1 MNAAMLLRRASLILS
16 ALVLVAC
23 ASSET
28 LVRHKTEA
36 YAKSKDPGYLA
47 GFSDGCTSGYAKSSI
62 MVKAA
67 YTRDEARF
75 SKDRQYAAGWDDG
88 RLQCN
93 YPSGSPTFLIGQ

>member
-1 MNAAMLLRRASLILS
+1 MRTAGIVLTV
-16 ALVLVAC
+16 LVLAGC

-36 YAKSKDPGYLA
+36 YAKSTDPAYVA

-67 YTRDEARF
+67 YTRDEVRF
-75 SKDRQYAAGWDDG
+75 SKDRQYATGWDDG

>member
-1 MNAAMLLRRASLILS
+1 MMRTAGIMLS
-16 ALVLVAC
+16 VLLLAGC

-36 YAKSKDPGYLA
+36 YAKSQDADYLA

-62 MVKAA
+62 MVRAA

-75 SKDRQYAAGWDDG
+75 SKDRQYATGWDDG
-88 RLQCN
+88 RMQCN
-93 YPSGSPTFLIGQ
+93 YPSGHLTFPLHP

>member
-1 MNAAMLLRRASLILS
+1 MRAAGIMLS
-16 ALVLVAC
+16 ALALAGC

-28 LVRHKTEA
+28 LVRHETEA
-36 YAKSKDPGYLA
+36 HARSRDPGYLA

-75 SKDRQYAAGWDDG
+75 ARDRQYASGWDDG

-93 YPSGSPTFLIGQ
+93 YPEGSPTFLIGR